1 MKKITAFSLIACLTL
16 ITSCK
21 KDLLDTGPTGSSD
34 DQAIFT
40 TTTNSA
46 NVINGIYR
54 YLYSRYS
61 DQNQPGQGGI
71 MLNMDFMG
79 EDLHQSVATWY
90 TTAGSGTGGWV
101 SQKNDASGW
110 VSYPFRLY
118 YRCIGNANA
127 LIENI
132 DAATGTDADKKRLKA
147 EALTMR
153 AWSYF
158 NLVQIFGKRYVAGT
172 TNSQLGVSMPL
183 KPLDLKLPRSTVEQ
197 VYTQINKDLD
207 DALTLF
213 ASGNPLPVGLSSSA
227 SNLKSHLS
235 LNAARAIK
243 ARVALTQQNWVTA
256 AAFAKQVVDAGAYSL
271 MSNAQYESGF
281 NNITNPEW
289 IWGAYVQD
297 DQGDTFGSY
306 FAQISW
312 DGNTTYIRSRPKRI
326 NSALYNQISTTD
338 VRKKM
343 WEPAPTAANFP
354 LPLST
359 YIREPYMS
367 RKFKTRTT
375 PTIGDVPY
383 IRLAE
388 MYLIMAEA
396 YANIPGRETD
406 ARNALFTLAKNR
418 DANYTLST
426 NSGQALINEILIQR
440 RVELWGEGFRF
451 FDLKRL
457 DQPLDR
463 TVVPNYVSA
472 SVGGVMQ
479 VGSPSTDNRWQFA
492 IPIAEIQAN
501 PNTSQND

>member
-1 MKKITAFSLIACLTL
+1 MKKIIVLILVANVVMLAA
-16 ITSCK
+16 CK
-21 KDLLDTGPTGSSD
+21 KEFLNTGPTDSGGSE
-34 DQAIFT
+34 AIFDNT
-40 TTTNSA
+40 SNISA
-46 NVINGIYR
+46 VLNGVYR

-61 DQNQPGQGGI
+61 DQNQPGQGGV

-79 EDLHQSVATWY
+79 EDLHQSAATWY

-118 YRCIGNANA
+118 YRCIGNANGV
-127 LIENI
+127 IDNV
-132 DAATGTDADKKRLKA
+132 DAATGSDADKKRLRA
-147 EALTMR
+147 EALTLR

-158 NLVQIFGKRYVAGT
+158 NLVQIFGKRYVAGG
-172 TNSQLGVSMPL
+172 TNSQPGVSMPL
-183 KPLDLKLPRSTVEQ
+183 STKDVKMPRATVGQ

-207 DALTLF
+207 EALALF
-213 ASGNPLPVGLSSSA
+213 PAGSA
-227 SNLKSHLS
+227 VPNKSHLS

-243 ARVALTQQNWVTA
+243 ARVALTMQDYVTA
-256 AAFAKQVVDAGAYSL
+256 AAVAKQITDATTYSL
-271 MSNAQYESGF
+271 MSNAQYQEGF
-281 NNITNPEW
+281 NALSNPEW
-289 IWGAYVQD
+289 IWGAFIQD

-306 FAQISW
+306 HAQISW

-326 NSALYNQISTTD
+326 NSNLYNLITSTD

-343 WEPAPTAANFP
+343 WEPAPTAVNFP

-367 RKFKTRTT
+367 RKFKTRAL

-388 MYLIMAEA
+388 MYLIQAEA
-396 YANIPGRETD
+396 YAKTPGKEAE
-406 ARNALFTLAKNR
+406 ARAALFTLAKNR
-418 DANYTLST
+418 DASYVLST
-426 NSGQALINEILIQR
+426 NAGQALIDEILVQR

-457 DQPLDR
+457 DQSLDR
-463 TVVPNYVSA
+463 TTVPNFVSA

-479 VGSPSTDNRWQFA
+479 VPAGDNRWVFA
-492 IPIAEIQAN
+492 IPIAELQAN
-501 PNTSQND
+501 PNSSQNQ

>member
-1 MKKITAFSLIACLTL
+1 MKKIIAFMVIVCVTL

-21 KDLLDTGPTGSSD
+21 KNFLDTKPTSSVD
-34 DQAIFT
+34 DVSIFT
-40 TTTNSA
+40 TTTNAS
-46 NVINGIYR
+46 NVINGVYR
-54 YLYSRYS
+54 YLYSRYG
-61 DQNQPGQGGI
+61 DQNQPGQGGV
-71 MLNMDFMG
+71 MLDMDFMG

-90 TTAGSGTGGWV
+90 TTAGSGTGGWM

-110 VSYPFRLY
+110 VAYPFRLY

-132 DAATGTDADKKRLKA
+132 DAATGPDADKKRLKA
-147 EALTMR
+147 EGLTMR

-158 NLVQIFGKRYVAGT
+158 NLIQIYAKRYVAGI
-172 TNSQLGVSMPL
+172 TNSQPGVSMPL
-183 KPLDLKLPRSTVEQ
+183 KASDIKLPRSTVEE

-213 ASGNPLPVGLSSSA
+213 ASSSA
-227 SNLKSHLS
+227 APNRSHLS

-243 ARVALTQQNWVTA
+243 ARVALTQQNYTTA
-256 AAFAKQVVDAGAYSL
+256 AAFAKAVIDAGSYSL
-271 MSNAQYESGF
+271 MSNAQYQAGF
-281 NNITNPEW
+281 NDITNPEW
-289 IWGAYVQD
+289 IWGAFVQD

-326 NSALYNQISTTD
+326 NSALYGQITATD

-343 WEPAPTAANFP
+343 WEPTPTAANFP
-354 LPLST
+354 LPTSQ
-359 YIREPYMS
+359 YIREAYMS
-367 RKFKTRTT
+367 RKFKTRKT

-388 MYLIMAEA
+388 MYLILAEA
-396 YANIPGRETD
+396 YAKTPGKESD
-406 ARNALFTLAKNR
+406 AITALFTLANNR
-418 DANYTLST
+418 NPNYTLST
-426 NSGQALINEILIQR
+426 NTGQALVDEILIQR
-440 RVELWGEGFRF
+440 RIELWGEGFRF

-457 DQPLDR
+457 DQALDR

-479 VGSPSTDNRWQFA
+479 VPAGDNRWQFA
-492 IPIAEIQAN
+492 IPISEIQAN